1 LALLLAAGVAV
12 PRAAQAEWVVCWFA
26 DDHDHKLFHSPPFQG
41 SAPEALRNQT
51 IFEAN
56 VFMKGATTSPETT
69 CAGSVSLA
77 AAHARI
83 AALERQARAAGEQLL
98 EVPAE

>member
-1 LALLLAAGVAV
+1 
-12 PRAAQAEWVVCWFA
+12 VVCWFA

-41 SAPEALRNQT
+41 SAADTLRNQT

-56 VFMKGATTSPETT
+56 VFMNGATASPETT
-69 CAGSVSLA
+69 CAGSASRA
-77 AAHARI
+77 AAEARV
-83 AALERQARAAGEQLL
+83 AALERQARAAGEQAR